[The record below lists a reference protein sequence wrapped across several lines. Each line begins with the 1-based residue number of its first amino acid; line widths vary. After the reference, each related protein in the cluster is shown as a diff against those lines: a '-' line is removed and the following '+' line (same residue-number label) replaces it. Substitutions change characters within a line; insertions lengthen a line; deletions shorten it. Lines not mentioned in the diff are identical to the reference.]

1 MTNPP
6 VEKIALRNPDPLKK
20 GVNIEKSKY
29 DVIRP
34 IILEYLQHKR
44 LATFSQILKEVE
56 SRLTGRFEGSISW
69 YTISVKL
76 DMEAR
81 GEIIRV
87 QVKGRDLM
95 SLPEN

>member
-1 MTNPP
+1 MTNPH

-20 GVNIEKSKY
+20 GVSIDKSKY

-34 IILEYLQHKR
+34 IILEYLKNNR
-44 LATFSQILKEVE
+44 PATFSQVAEEVE
-56 SRLTGRFEGSISW
+56 NRLSGRFEGSISW

-81 GEIIRV
+81 GEIIRI
-87 QVKGRDLM
+87 QVKGHDLM
-95 SLPEN
+95 TLPEN